1 MVNVEINPE
10 DQTGYILLQPNMSAS
25 WRSNLMVVGFL
36 TFMCTVVSSY
46 MWYLGAVLV
55 LPFAGA
61 EVILL
66 IVATG
71 FFFHKNSFREVIH
84 FREDEVV
91 IEKGRR
97 YPERHWAIQ
106 RGWIRLFVKNA
117 EHVRYLPTLSLGSM
131 GRSVEIGEFLNKED
145 KEYLIEQLSELM
157 MKQNV

>member
-1 MVNVEINPE
+1 MINVEIDPE
-10 DQTGYILLQPNMSAS
+10 NGTGYILLQPNMSAS
-25 WRSNLMVVGFL
+25 WRTNLMVVGFL

-66 IVATG
+66 AVATG

-84 FREDEVV
+84 FYEDEVV

-97 YPERHWAIQ
+97 YPERHWKIQ
-106 RGWIRLFVKNA
+106 RNWVQLFVRNA
-117 EHVRYLPTLSLGSM
+117 DHIRYLPTVSLGSM
-131 GRSVEIGEFLNKED
+131 GRSIEIGEFLNEED
-145 KEYLIEQLSELM
+145 KEELIERLSDLIP
-157 MKQNV
+157 KKNI